1 MKRLDPKKIR
11 LIEGKT
17 HSAFKQLQAALK
29 SWKKDPLA
37 RSFCDNSIL
46 VLIKSKKM
54 YQGQLQILDFWRH
67 LRADGL
73 QEVKFDIAKSVTR
86 PADFLVATK
95 SGYIPYDMVNFVFGS
110 FVFTFS
116 AKKKNPRIRPNLRI
130 VTGNFWSV
138 DPHQTAC
145 PLENFFLVL
154 DL

>member
-1 MKRLDPKKIR
+1 MKKLDRKKVR
-11 LIEGKT
+11 LIERKS

-29 SWKKDPLA
+29 SGKKDPLA
-37 RSFCDNSIL
+37 KSFNDNSIL

-67 LRADGL
+67 LRAGGL
-73 QEVKFDIAKSVTR
+73 QDVKFDITRSFTR

-130 VTGNFWSV
+130 VTGDFWAV

>member
-1 MKRLDPKKIR
+1 MKRLDPKKVR
-11 LIEGKT
+11 RIEGKT
-17 HSAFKQLQAALK
+17 RSAFRQLQAGLK

-54 YQGQLQILDFWRH
+54 YHGQLQILDFWRRLH
-67 LRADGL
+67 ADGL
-73 QEVKFDIAKSVTR
+73 KDVKFDITRSVTL

-95 SGYIPYDMVNFVFGS
+95 SGYIPYDMVNFVFGR

-116 AKKKNPRIRPNLRI
+116 SKKKNSGLRPDLRI
-130 VTGNFWSV
+130 VTGDLWSV

-145 PLENFFLVL
+145 PLENFVLVL

>member
-1 MKRLDPKKIR
+1 MKKLDPKKVR

-17 HSAFKQLQAALK
+17 RSAFKQLQAALK

-54 YQGQLQILDFWRH
+54 YQGRLQILDFWRR

-73 QEVKFDIAKSVTR
+73 KDAKFEITRSATR

-95 SGYIPYDMVNFVFGS
+95 SGYIPYDMVNYVFGS
-110 FVFTFS
+110 FVLTFA
-116 AKKKNPRIRPNLRI
+116 AKKKNPRIRPNLTI
-130 VTGNFWSV
+130 ITGNFWSV

-145 PLENFFLVL
+145 PLENFILVL